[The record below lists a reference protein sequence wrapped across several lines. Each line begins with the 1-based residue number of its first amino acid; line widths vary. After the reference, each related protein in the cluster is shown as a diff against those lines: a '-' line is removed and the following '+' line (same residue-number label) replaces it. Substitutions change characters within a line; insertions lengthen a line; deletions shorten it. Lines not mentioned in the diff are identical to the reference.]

1 MKVALI
7 SHEGG
12 GISSVCFGLARHLAR
27 RGVEVTIFSS
37 KAGFTTQVEQL
48 NGSLKI
54 VRSPM
59 FDFPPNQ
66 ISYQTFNLLSLS
78 KMFRTYDVVHGVS
91 PDASFIF
98 ALLKRKLE
106 LPFVG
111 SIHSS
116 PRASQRAFVNQPI
129 STWTLSE
136 IGFHIVEYPLHEF
149 SVDRILRDSNHTT
162 MCSFSLLEE
171 LKAYKKLNLNK
182 VSVIHNGID
191 FDEIEST
198 SDLPSGKS
206 TQLSIIYA
214 GRLFWFKGVMLLLE
228 AFKRLRK
235 NFPNA
240 NLRVFGKGPLE
251 EKIKS
256 FIAKSDLTESVDCF
270 GYVSHKRLLV
280 EIKKSDIAVF
290 PSLSE
295 AQPMFVLEAMAC
307 KKPVVLFDF
316 PFAKEIV
323 SDMNSGLLAKSGD
336 VYDLC
341 EKIQLLLSD
350 ADLRRRL
357 GENAY
362 LQVKK
367 EHDWNVQCEKYLKV
381 YQSIAN

>member
-12 GISSVCFGLARHLAR
+12 GISSVCYGLARRLTK
-27 RGVEVTIFSS
+27 RGVEATIFTG
-37 KAGFTTQVEQL
+37 KPGLTAQVEQL
-48 NGSLKI
+48 TDSLKV

-66 ISYQTFNLLSLS
+66 ISYQAFNLLNLS
-78 KMFRTYDVVHGVS
+78 KIFRTYDVVHGVS
-91 PDASFIF
+91 PDASFMF
-98 ALLKRKLE
+98 ALLKKKLE
-106 LPFVG
+106 TPFVG

-116 PRASQRAFVNQPI
+116 PRANQRAFINQPL

-136 IGFHIVEYPLHEF
+136 IGFHVVEYPLHEF
-149 SVDRILRDSNHTT
+149 SVDRILKDSNHTVL
-162 MCSFSLLEE
+162 CSFSLLED
-171 LKAYKKLNLNK
+171 LRAYKKLDLNK
-182 VSVIHNGID
+182 ISVIYNGID

-198 SDLPSGKS
+198 PILRSRGS

-235 NFPNA
+235 SFSNA
-240 NLRVFGKGPLE
+240 NLRIFGKGPLE
-251 EKIKS
+251 EKMKT
-256 FIAKSDLTESVDCF
+256 FIAKSDLAESVGCF
-270 GYVSHKRLLV
+270 GHVSHRRLLV
-280 EIKKSDIAVF
+280 EMKKSDVAVF

-316 PFAKEIV
+316 PFAREVV
-323 SDMNSGLLAKSGD
+323 SDKNSGLLAKSGD
-336 VYDLC
+336 VDDLC
-341 EKIQLLLSD
+341 EKMRLLLSD
-350 ADLRRRL
+350 ADLRNRL

-362 LQVKK
+362 FHVKK

-381 YQSIAN
+381 YQSVAN

>member
-1 MKVALI
+1 MRVAVI

-12 GISSVCFGLARHLAR
+12 GISSACFGLARHLAQ

-37 KAGFTTQVEQL
+37 KVGVTTQVEQL
-48 NGSLKI
+48 NDSLKI

-66 ISYQTFNLLSLS
+66 ISYQTFNLLNLS
-78 KMFRTYDVVHGVS
+78 KMFRTYDVVHGMS

-98 ALLKRKLE
+98 ALFKRKLE

-116 PRASQRAFVNQPI
+116 PRSGQRAFVNQPI

-136 IGFHIVEYPLHEF
+136 IGFHIIEYPLHEF
-149 SVDRILRDSNHTT
+149 SVDRILRSSNHTT

-182 VSVIHNGID
+182 ISVIHNGID

-198 SDLPSGKS
+198 PYLQSGKS

-228 AFKRLRK
+228 AFRRLRK
-235 NFPNA
+235 NFPNV

-256 FIAKSDLTESVDCF
+256 FIAKSDLTESVGCY
-270 GYVSHKRLLV
+270 GYVSHKRLLA

-290 PSLSE
+290 PSLCE

-307 KKPVVLFDF
+307 KKPVVLFDL

-323 SDMNSGLLAKSGD
+323 SDKDSGLLAKSGD
-336 VYDLC
+336 VCDLC
-341 EKIQLLLSD
+341 EKMQLLLSD
-350 ADLRRRL
+350 ADLRKRL

-362 LQVKK
+362 FQVKK
-367 EHDWNVQCEKYLKV
+367 EHNWNVQCEEYLKV
-381 YQSIAN
+381 YQSATN

>member
-12 GISSVCFGLARHLAR
+12 GISSLCYGLASRLAQR
-27 RGVEVTIFSS
+27 EVEVTIFSS
-37 KAGFTTQVEQL
+37 KAGFTTQVQEL
-48 NGSLKI
+48 NDYFNI

-66 ISYQTFNLLSLS
+66 ISYQAFNLLNLS
-78 KMFRTYDVVHGVS
+78 KIFRTYDIVHGVS
-91 PDASFIF
+91 PDASFMF
-98 ALLKRKLE
+98 ALLRRKLE
-106 LPFVG
+106 TPFVG

-116 PRASQRAFVNQPI
+116 PRAGQRAFISQPL

-136 IGFHIVEYPLHEF
+136 IGFHVVEYPLREF
-149 SVDRILRDSNHTT
+149 SVDRILRGSNHTIL
-162 MCSFSLLEE
+162 CSYSLLED
-171 LKAYKKLNLNK
+171 LRAYKKLNLNK
-182 VSVIHNGID
+182 LSVIHNGID

-198 SDLPSGKS
+198 PILQARGS
-206 TQLSIIYA
+206 TELSIMYA

-235 NFPNA
+235 SFSNA
-240 NLRVFGKGPLE
+240 NLRIFGKGPLE

-256 FIAKSDLTESVDCF
+256 FIAKSGLVESVGCF
-270 GYVSHKRLLV
+270 GHVSHRRLLV
-280 EIKKSDIAVF
+280 EIKKSDVAVF

-307 KKPVVLFDF
+307 KKPVVLFDL
-316 PFAKEIV
+316 PFAREIV
-323 SDMNSGLLAKSGD
+323 SDKNSGLLAESGD

-341 EKIQLLLSD
+341 EKMQLLLSD
-350 ADLRRRL
+350 ADLRKRL

-362 LQVKK
+362 SQVKK
-367 EHDWNVQCEKYLKV
+367 EHDWNIQVEKYLKV
-381 YQSIAN
+381 YQNAAN

>member
-12 GISSVCFGLARHLAR
+12 GISSLCYGLASRLAQR
-27 RGVEVTIFSS
+27 EVEVTIFSS
-37 KAGFTTQVEQL
+37 KAGFTTQVQEL
-48 NGSLKI
+48 NDYFKI

-66 ISYQTFNLLSLS
+66 ISYQAFNLLNLS
-78 KMFRTYDVVHGVS
+78 KIFRTYDIVHGVS
-91 PDASFIF
+91 PDASFMF
-98 ALLKRKLE
+98 ALLRRKLE
-106 LPFVG
+106 TPFVG

-116 PRASQRAFVNQPI
+116 PRAGQRAFISQPL

-136 IGFHIVEYPLHEF
+136 IGFHVVEYPLREF
-149 SVDRILRDSNHTT
+149 SVDRILRGSNHTIL
-162 MCSFSLLEE
+162 CSYSLLED
-171 LKAYKKLNLNK
+171 LRAYKKLNLNK
-182 VSVIHNGID
+182 LSVIHNGID

-198 SDLPSGKS
+198 PILQARGS
-206 TQLSIIYA
+206 TELSIMYA

-235 NFPNA
+235 SFSNA
-240 NLRVFGKGPLE
+240 NLRIFGKGPLE

-256 FIAKSDLTESVDCF
+256 FIAKSGLVESVGCF
-270 GYVSHKRLLV
+270 GHVSHRRLLV
-280 EIKKSDIAVF
+280 EIKKSDVAVF

-307 KKPVVLFDF
+307 KKPVVLFDL
-316 PFAKEIV
+316 PFAREIV
-323 SDMNSGLLAKSGD
+323 SDKNSGLLAESGD

-341 EKIQLLLSD
+341 EKMQLLLSD
-350 ADLRRRL
+350 ADLRKRL

-362 LQVKK
+362 SQVKK
-367 EHDWNVQCEKYLKV
+367 EHDWNIQVEKYLKV
-381 YQSIAN
+381 YQNAAN